1 MDLFENGT
9 FMIPGADGKT
19 VRCEVLFTYDW
30 EITGEK
36 YVVFRMEG
44 ADQLSA
50 CRVVETEN
58 GGSGLAPL
66 RTEAERDF
74 LNHCFEELKAK
85 LRAEGETEGES
96 AQ

>member
-9 FMIPGADGKT
+9 FMIPGVEGKA

-30 EITGEK
+30 DITGEK

-44 ADQLSA
+44 ADQLNA
-50 CRVVETEN
+50 CRVVETED
-58 GGSGLAPL
+58 GGAGLAPL

-74 LNHCFEELKAK
+74 LNRCFEELKAK
-85 LRAEGETEGES
+85 LRAEQETEG
-96 AQ
+96 